1 MIILSDSWVQIWD
14 GLQTACYKMLHT
26 SQTMPKE
33 NLQGDLLSLERKL
46 KLLLSEYNN
55 IKEEVE
61 HLKAEN
67 NDLKELIRQKDGQL
81 GSFQNQLK
89 ISKIVQNVAVGEDT
103 DATGLKNQIDEYI
116 KEIDR
121 CIAQLSES

>member
-1 MIILSDSWVQIWD
+1 
-14 GLQTACYKMLHT
+14 LHT
-26 SQTMPKE
+26 NQTMSKE
-33 NLQGDLLSLERKL
+33 NLQGDLLSLERRL

-55 IKEEVE
+55 MKDEVD

-67 NDLKELIRQKDGQL
+67 KELKELIRQKDGQL
-81 GSFQNQLK
+81 DSFQNQAK